1 MLTDLL
7 GSILE
12 FFWDCVPRPVTIASN
27 ERASRF
33 LFGRDF
39 EGTRLEGFVRQSF
52 GPGFYIT
59 LPLLEDWG
67 QRVVA
72 AQHQITDLISCQDQS
87 GYTWIIQLDVE
98 FEIVDLPVFDLCQHS
113 GDEFIA
119 IISTAAAVTTAA
131 GWTKAKMMKSGP
143 HSFAQHVTTA
153 IEERLAHR
161 GVEISATRVLKWQ
174 QTRSIHLSGV

>member
-1 MLTDLL
+1 M

-12 FFWDCVPRPVTIASN
+12 FFWDCVPRPVVIASN

-39 EGTRLEGFVRQSF
+39 EGTLLEGWIRQSF

-59 LPLLEDWG
+59 LPIVEDWG

-72 AQHQITDLISCQDQS
+72 AQHQITELISCQDKS
-87 GYTWIIQLDVE
+87 GSTWVIQLDVE
-98 FEIVDLPVFDLCQHS
+98 FEIVDLPMFDIVQHS

-119 IISTAAAVTTAA
+119 ILSTAAAVQRAATLTKTA
-131 GWTKAKMMKSGP
+131 MLKSGP
-143 HSFAQHVTTA
+143 HSFGVHVTAA
-153 IEERLAHR
+153 IEDKLANR
-161 GVEISATRVLKWQ
+161 GISVIATRVLKWQ
-174 QTRSIHLSGV
+174 QVRSLHLSGI